1 MPLNYT
7 PYGKRSAKR
16 IGTWVVSVF
25 ILILA
30 IAILG
35 GWVFLFYRQSLPSAP
50 DDDTDPTV
58 QYEDPLTEVNCSL
71 VIFDFDENRRFV
83 LIQTA
88 PADNA
93 IRILDV
99 PSHLTDANGDT
110 LTAIFSKRGAL
121 QAMQTVATALE
132 LSIDH
137 YITWTAAGARSF
149 LEELD
154 RGVTYTLPESMQYT
168 DKNGSTIRLSAGEQQ
183 LTGAQMAAVLQND
196 TWSNIDIQKQTT
208 TNVIAAI
215 LNQYIVPQQSLDGY
229 FSALAD
235 TAQTD
240 LRIDHYNAFRRTLS
254 HLGDN
259 NTGALCQIITLIGT
273 EQNGQFLPDVSA
285 MQTQTDLYRE

>member
-1 MPLNYT
+1 M
-7 PYGKRSAKR
+7 
-16 IGTWVVSVF
+16 
-25 ILILA
+25 
-30 IAILG
+30 
-35 GWVFLFYRQSLPSAP
+35 
-50 DDDTDPTV
+50 
-58 QYEDPLTEVNCSL
+58 
-71 VIFDFDENRRFV
+71 
-83 LIQTA
+83 
-88 PADNA
+88 
-93 IRILDV
+93 
-99 PSHLTDANGDT
+99 
-110 LTAIFSKRGAL
+110 
-121 QAMQTVATALE
+121 
-132 LSIDH
+132 
-137 YITWTAAGARSF
+137 
-149 LEELD
+149 EELD

-285 MQTQTDLYRE
+285 MQAQTDLYRE